1 MHKAPEYKGLQDSS
15 DEKNCTILIKP
26 SSYISYV
33 APPKPANQD
42 KNPIEMALT
51 ILNILN
57 IDIVRSKIKVQFK
70 LLLSWY
76 DSRLHFKNLKSSEY
90 YNWINSESDIIW
102 YPVLGFH
109 NTESKQSTVV
119 DEKSVISVSREGNNF
134 SLSTLRS
141 LENVHI
147 YKGAENKLR
156 IREAVQSFNSPP
168 ESRETHFVSQKSF

>member
-1 MHKAPEYKGLQDSS
+1 MQDSS

-70 LLLSWY
+70 LLVSWY

-119 DEKSVISVSREGNNF
+119 DEKSVISVWREGNNF
-134 SLSTLRS
+134 SGSTLQS

-147 YKGAENKLR
+147 YQGAKNKLR
-156 IREAVQSFNSPP
+156 LRRAIISFPQSSD
-168 ESRETHFVSQKSF
+168 SRESSRPIIYF

>member
-1 MHKAPEYKGLQDSS
+1 
-15 DEKNCTILIKP
+15 
-26 SSYISYV
+26 
-33 APPKPANQD
+33 
-42 KNPIEMALT
+42 MALT

-70 LLLSWY
+70 VLLSWY

-90 YNWINSESDIIW
+90 YNWINSEADTIW

-119 DEKSVISVSREGNNF
+119 DEKSVISVSREVKNF
-134 SLSTLRS
+134 SLSAMQS

-156 IREAVQSFNSPP
+156 LREAVIEFA
-168 ESRETHFVSQKSF
+168 SQRPRRLKNLNIFANLFRR